1 MVGEKL
7 NPHPSESIEKSDGKI
22 EESDYPPFNP
32 DKAKE
37 LIANAKMLSSA
48 EEISDDGLRQK
59 VLDQEEKLK
68 ERKERMKRDEEVAR
82 LADEAEARLGRNLS
96 QAELQDIAEK
106 YDTWLK
112 NPNKESE
119 QSPES
124 EDHKSQ
130 AETLSFD
137 PTLYANE
144 SEWRAANS
152 VNAKQ
157 KAESKTISGEYDFR
171 NADRYQEDTFL
182 LTAANSLVDSPDIMF
197 IDHAMFDAKERAD
210 KDNTTVFE
218 ALKALSRE
226 SNPDEKGGWATID
239 LKGAFI
245 DATSTYVISKDEK
258 IGRGLAKGLLTKLEM
273 TIDGATTDE
282 PNPQADKLR
291 VDLALIKP
299 IAEEFIEGYN
309 PAYDDSNAFRDHL
322 KSTLEMEE
330 SDVRFAK
337 SRGEQPAPNAE
348 RKIQAI
354 KSVMDELARMQSS
367 YEKNLKNLHD
377 TAYAN
382 HRVIK

>member
-7 NPHPSESIEKSDGKI
+7 SPHSSESIEKSSGKV
-22 EESDYPPFNP
+22 EEPIYPPFDP

-37 LIANAKMLSSA
+37 LIANAKMLSST
-48 EEISDDGLRQK
+48 EEISDDELRQK
-59 VLDQEEKLK
+59 VLNQEEKLR
-68 ERKERMKRDEEVAR
+68 ERKERMERDEEVAR

-96 QAELQDIAEK
+96 QAELQDIAKK
-106 YDTWLK
+106 YDAWLK
-112 NPNKESE
+112 NPNKDTE

-124 EDHKSQ
+124 ENHNSQ

-144 SEWRAANS
+144 SEWRAANPDRQLGEKPRS
-152 VNAKQ
+152 N
-157 KAESKTISGEYDFR
+157 TEYDFR

-197 IDHAMFDAKERAD
+197 IDHAMFDVKERAS
-210 KDNTTVFE
+210 KDGTTVFE
-218 ALKALSRE
+218 ALKALSKE
-226 SNPDEKGGWATID
+226 SNPDEKGGWAAID

-258 IGRGLAKGLLTKLEM
+258 VGRGLAKGLLTKLEM
-273 TIDGATTDE
+273 TIDGATTDK

-291 VDLALIKP
+291 VDLTLIKP
-299 IAEEFIEGYN
+299 IAEEFIEEYN
-309 PAYDDSNAFRDHL
+309 PAYDDPNAFRDHL
-322 KSTLEMEE
+322 KSMLEMEE

-354 KSVMDELARMQSS
+354 KSVMDELARMQSN

>member
-22 EESDYPPFNP
+22 EESDYPPFDP

-37 LIANAKMLSSA
+37 LIANAKMLSST

-68 ERKERMKRDEEVAR
+68 ERKERMERDEEVAR

-106 YDTWLK
+106 YDAWLK

-124 EDHKSQ
+124 ENHKSQ

-144 SEWRAANS
+144 SEWRAANPDRQLGEKLKS
-152 VNAKQ
+152 
-157 KAESKTISGEYDFR
+157 STEYDFR
-171 NADRYQEDTFL
+171 SADRYQETTFIL
-182 LTAANSLVDSPDIMF
+182 AAADSLADSPDINYVDRIAQEIGSKAAQNNTSVF
-197 IDHAMFDAKERAD
+197 KTLKQSVQESDID
-210 KDNTTVFE
+210 KD
-218 ALKALSRE
+218 
-226 SNPDEKGGWATID
+226 GGWAATD
-239 LKGAFI
+239 LMNAFI
-245 DATSTYVISKDEK
+245 DTTSTYVISKDEK
-258 IGRGLAKGLLTKLEM
+258 IGRGFAKGLLTSLEM
-273 TIDGATTDE
+273 QIDGFTANK
-282 PNPQADKLR
+282 PNPQVDALR
-291 VDLALIKP
+291 VDLSIIKP
-299 IAEEFIEGYN
+299 LADEFIKD
-309 PAYDDSNAFRDHL
+309 YDAPYDSPNAFKDYL
-322 KSTLEMEE
+322 KNELEMREIDMR
-330 SDVRFAK
+330 SAK
-337 SRGEQPAPNAE
+337 RRGEQISPDME
-348 RKIQAI
+348 RETQAI
-354 KSVMDELARMQSS
+354 KTAMVKLEEMQSD
-367 YEKNLKNLHD
+367 YDKNLKNLHD